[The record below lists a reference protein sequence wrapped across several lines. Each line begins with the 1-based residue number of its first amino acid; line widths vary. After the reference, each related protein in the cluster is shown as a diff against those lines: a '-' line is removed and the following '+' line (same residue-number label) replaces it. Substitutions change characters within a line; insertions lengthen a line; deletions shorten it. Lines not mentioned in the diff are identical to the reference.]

1 MSDLV
6 GNPEDRFSQN
16 EAQVRAA
23 NKKLLASPCNNTSL
37 FDHCLVGNYEERFN
51 CGSDCARFRSFLTFY
66 FTRDEAHS
74 FIIFSST
81 RDIEARFTDRA

>member
-1 MSDLV
+1 MV
-6 GNPEDRFSQN
+6 VYE
-16 EAQVRAA
+16 VRVA
-23 NKKLLASPCNNTSL
+23 NKTFLSSPCDKTSL

-51 CGSDCARFRSFLTFY
+51 CGSDCTRSMSFLTFY
-66 FTRDEAHS
+66 FSRDEAHS